1 MKASQQVEKDSLCK
15 KRLPFCRVIIC
26 KVCVCLCLS
35 PDGLHTVLLA
45 LACSRS
51 FVFAFGGIE
60 FVTYGQAELTP
71 CFLIQSHQAVA
82 AEQRDACL

>member
-1 MKASQQVEKDSLCK
+1 MKASQQVKRTAFVK

-45 LACSRS
+45 LACSRT

-71 CFLIQSHQAVA
+71 CFLIQSHQYI
-82 AEQRDACL
+82 